1 MENQLVIGGKYR
13 HYKDKEYRVLHLATH
28 SETGEQLVIYQALY
42 GEMGIW
48 ARPVDMF
55 LETVEVNGETVFR
68 FSYIEE

>member
-48 ARPVDMF
+48 ARPLDMF

>member
-1 MENQLVIGGKYR
+1 VENQLVIGGKYR

-48 ARPVDMF
+48 ARPLDMF

>member
-1 MENQLVIGGKYR
+1 MKNQLVIGGKYR

-48 ARPVDMF
+48 ARPLDMF
-55 LETVEVNGETVFR
+55 LETVEVNGDTVFR
-68 FSYIEE
+68 FSYVEE

>member
-1 MENQLVIGGKYR
+1 VKNQLVIGGKYR

-48 ARPVDMF
+48 ARPLDMF